1 MLTEQLPRDCVCEIL
16 GIVSKAALDMERFLN
31 LLFTTANSISTDQH
45 GQSGNS

>member
-1 MLTEQLPRDCVCEIL
+1 MLTEQLPRDCVFEIL